1 MYSLG
6 AAPLAMSVSRRKC
19 DSMVPRWLEE
29 VAGGG
34 HLSHGRVSF
43 AGAQV
48 SSGKGGM
55 EVGMAGGAWEVEQD
69 FSGNAWGEGHIQLL
83 L

>member
-1 MYSLG
+1 M
-6 AAPLAMSVSRRKC
+6 AMSVSHRKC

-29 VAGGG
+29 VAGEG

-48 SSGKGGM
+48 SSGEGGM
-55 EVGMAGGAWEVEQD
+55 EVEMAGGTWEVEQD
-69 FSGNAWGEGHIQLL
+69 FSGNAWGGGHIQLL